1 MVIASRLPFVAGML
15 FEWDSALYASAVE
28 HGFHVD
34 TEIAAERPHP
44 PGYLFY
50 LALARAMRFVTGDS
64 NAALVA
70 VAVLASGAATAAL
83 YVLARRWTTR
93 SVAAAAALA
102 FAASPLAWRYSE
114 VALPYTLLALLT
126 ALLAAVFLDVRA
138 HRASPLV
145 ATFVFGAAAGFRQ
158 DVLLLMGP
166 LWVWALATASSRER
180 VVALVAGAAGVLTWL
195 VPSAL
200 LSDGIVAYLAAVLR
214 QTAHVTSTTSAAEQG
229 ASGLTQNAALTVYA
243 LAWGVAFLAVA
254 LIAGAARLVATRRVA
269 DATFF
274 LLWIVPGL
282 AVYVLLHIGEPA
294 YVLSLLPAGY
304 VIGARAV
311 AAALRQR
318 AAAGAL
324 AAVALAN
331 AVLFLA
337 APGPFSAGTI
347 AMHDRALARGVTA
360 TREAFAPERTSLV
373 AQFDY
378 ALARYYLPEYRTYF
392 VGDAP
397 EALSRA
403 ARRVELDPRG
413 TRVAVFGA
421 VARLPHGAERVLI
434 PGADPSEVAILMADA
449 GETLAVF
456 DVEPR

>member
-126 ALLAAVFLDVRA
+126 TLLALLFLDVRA
-138 HRASPLV
+138 RRMSPVV
-145 ATFVFGAAAGFRQ
+145 ATFVFGVVAGFRQ

-294 YVLSLLPAGY
+294 YVLSLLPAVY

-311 AAALRQR
+311 AGALRQR
-318 AAAGAL
+318 AAGAL
-324 AAVALAN
+324 TAVALAN

-347 AMHDRALARGVTA
+347 AMHDRALARAVTA
-360 TREAFAPERTSLV
+360 TRDAFAPERSSLV